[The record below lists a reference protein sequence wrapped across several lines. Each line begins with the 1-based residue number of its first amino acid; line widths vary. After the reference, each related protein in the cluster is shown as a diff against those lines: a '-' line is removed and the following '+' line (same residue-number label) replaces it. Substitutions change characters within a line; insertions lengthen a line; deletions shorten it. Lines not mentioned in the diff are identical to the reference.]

1 MFWVNVKRIVKAG
14 ISNFWRNSMVSLS
27 SVLVM
32 VITLSIL
39 SFVLFANAIVEHT
52 LVSLKDSVAI
62 SINLNDSAT
71 QERIDELKT
80 DLENLPEVENV
91 FYVSKEEALDR
102 FLQRNL
108 DEPILRAVVN
118 ELPDNPIRSYLDIKA
133 VDIDKYASIQNFLN
147 EKYPSNRVDSIVEEI
162 NYTDKKLVIE
172 RLLLINQSIEYL
184 GILIMG
190 IFILL
195 SILITLN
202 TIRLTIFISK
212 EEIKIMNLV
221 GASRFYITGPFM
233 VVGAMY
239 GLISGILVLILLY
252 PIAYA
257 VGPRIKD
264 AFFDFNLFSYYISNF
279 GTFFMIILFSG
290 MLIGIISSS
299 IATKKYLK

>member
-279 GTFFMIILFSG
+279 GTFFMIILLSG
-290 MLIGIISSS
+290 TLIGIISSS